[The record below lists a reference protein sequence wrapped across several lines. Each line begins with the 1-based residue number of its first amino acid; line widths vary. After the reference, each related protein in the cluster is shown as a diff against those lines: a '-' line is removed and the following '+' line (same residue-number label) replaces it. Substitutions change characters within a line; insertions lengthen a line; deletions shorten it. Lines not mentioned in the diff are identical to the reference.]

1 MRNHLTILTLMGLV
15 SAALA
20 QPTSPPPPPEPAAPP
35 PEPAAPSPA
44 PVDATTTPV
53 VADIPP
59 PVPAELPPKA
69 TKPAGTAGFDKGF
82 FIKSDDGKF
91 SVKLTGRVQPFYVLT
106 RTKEPRDYA
115 SAFEIRRARLVL
127 EGNIHTKKLLYKMQ
141 SDFGKGFVTLKDF
154 HADLEI
160 AADTWIRVGQWK
172 RPFSRQQINSSG
184 RLEVTDRSITDK
196 AFGAGRDIGIAIRN
210 DYEKSPELEWIV
222 GVFNG
227 TGDGSKIVSTTT
239 IDDMTGDATTVTT
252 LPTNVPAKLKPAVIA
267 RVGLNR
273 GGLKGYTEGDLE
285 GGPLR
290 WGVGAS
296 VWLEGDYDDDD
307 KSNQKVELDYIVKA
321 EGFSTTG
328 GVYAQTEQ
336 DGTSVGDATKSL
348 VGFHVQG
355 GYMVV
360 PKQTQVVARYA
371 LVSDLVAD
379 DKTARDQQE
388 ISVGANYFGY
398 GHDAKLAGALRLI
411 KAGDGGFGDAIVFEL
426 GTNIGF

>member
-1 MRNHLTILTLMGLV
+1 M
-15 SAALA
+15 
-20 QPTSPPPPPEPAAPP
+20 PEPVPPAAPP
-35 PEPAAPSPA
+35 ALPP
-44 PVDATTTPV
+44 DGTTTPV
-53 VADIPP
+53 IEDVPP
-59 PVPAELPPKA
+59 PLPAELPPKA
-69 TKPAGTAGFDKGF
+69 AKPAGTAGFDKGF

-91 SVKLTGRVQPFYVLT
+91 SLKLNGRVQPFYTLT
-106 RTKEPRDYA
+106 RTTEPRDYA
-115 SAFEIRRARLVL
+115 SAFEIRRARLSL
-127 EGNIHTKKLLYKMQ
+127 GGNIHSKQLSYKFQ
-141 SDFGKGFVTLKDF
+141 ADFGKGFVSLKDF
-154 HADLEI
+154 HADLEV
-160 AADTWIRVGQWK
+160 AEDTWIRVGQWK
-172 RPFSRQQINSSG
+172 RPFSRQQINSSSK
-184 RLEVTDRSITDK
+184 LEVTDRAITDK

-227 TGDGSKIVSTTT
+227 TGDGSRIKSVTT

-252 LPTNVPAKLKPAVIA
+252 LPTNVPAKLKPALIA

-273 GGLKGYTEGDLE
+273 NGLKGYDEPDLE

-307 KSNQKVELDYIVKA
+307 KSNQKVELDYIAKV
-321 EGFSTTG
+321 EGFSTSG

-336 DGTSVGDATKSL
+336 DGPGVADAAKSL
-348 VGFHVQG
+348 VGFHVQA
-355 GYMVV
+355 GYMAM
-360 PKQTQVVARYA
+360 PKLMQVVARYG

-398 GHDAKLAGALRLI
+398 GHDAKLAGAVRLI
-411 KAGDGGFGDAIVFEL
+411 KTGDAGFTDVILFEL